1 MYRNSMIK
9 GGLYMNIQKE
19 LSKGSSSLLVL
30 SVLGTGDMYGYQI
43 IKEIEQRSEFVFSFK
58 EGTLYP
64 ILHGF
69 EQEGLV
75 KSYWQDGERGKRRKY
90 YHITDRGL
98 KMLNKSSARI
108 MSCPQVS
115 RSHMILSLN
124 ITNPA
129 TPNRSIINRMS
140 PKIYLLI
147 TRTPNPN
154 CSSATCIYIP

>member
-1 MYRNSMIK
+1 MYRNSMLK
-9 GGLYMNIQKE
+9 VGLYVNIQKE

-98 KMLNKSSARI
+98 KMLNKSTEDWHS
-108 MSCPQVS
+108 
-115 RSHMILSLN
+115 
-124 ITNPA
+124 
-129 TPNRSIINRMS
+129 
-140 PKIYLLI
+140 Y
-147 TRTPNPN
+147 
-154 CSSATCIYIP
+154 SSAVEKVIRSGLAPSAV

>member
-1 MYRNSMIK
+1 MSGEKNP
-9 GGLYMNIQKE
+9 LA
-19 LSKGSSSLLVL
+19 GSTTLLVL
-30 SVLGTGDMYGYQI
+30 SLLAQKDMYGYQI

-98 KMLNKSSARI
+98 KMLNKSTEDWHS
-108 MSCPQVS
+108 
-115 RSHMILSLN
+115 
-124 ITNPA
+124 
-129 TPNRSIINRMS
+129 
-140 PKIYLLI
+140 Y
-147 TRTPNPN
+147 
-154 CSSATCIYIP
+154 SSAVEKVIRSGLAPSAV

>member
-1 MYRNSMIK
+1 MYRNSMLK

-75 KSYWQDGERGKRRKY
+75 KSRTGIRIRAHSKR
-90 YHITDRGL
+90 
-98 KMLNKSSARI
+98 
-108 MSCPQVS
+108 
-115 RSHMILSLN
+115 
-124 ITNPA
+124 
-129 TPNRSIINRMS
+129 
-140 PKIYLLI
+140 
-147 TRTPNPN
+147 
-154 CSSATCIYIP
+154 

>member
-1 MYRNSMIK
+1 
-9 GGLYMNIQKE
+9 MNIQKE

-98 KMLNKSSARI
+98 KNAQQIDRGLAFVFERSRKGDKER
-108 MSCPQVS
+108 VS
-115 RSHMILSLN
+115 TLGGLR
-124 ITNPA
+124 
-129 TPNRSIINRMS
+129 
-140 PKIYLLI
+140 
-147 TRTPNPN
+147 
-154 CSSATCIYIP
+154 